1 MVVNDYRPISLIG
14 VQYKII
20 SKLSANWISKVI
32 NDVVSSEQY
41 AFVHDRQIL
50 DGPLMVNELVEWYKK
65 RRKKMMVLKID
76 FEKAY
81 DSIDWDFL
89 DRMM

>member
-1 MVVNDYRPISLIG
+1 MVNDYRPISLIG

-20 SKLSANWISKVI
+20 AKLLANWISKLI
-32 NDVVSSEQY
+32 NDVVSSEQS
-41 AFVHDRQIL
+41 AFVHDRKFL
-50 DGPLMVNELVEWYKK
+50 DGPIMVNELVEWYKK

-76 FEKAY
+76 FVKAY
-81 DSIDWDFL
+81 DSIYWDFL